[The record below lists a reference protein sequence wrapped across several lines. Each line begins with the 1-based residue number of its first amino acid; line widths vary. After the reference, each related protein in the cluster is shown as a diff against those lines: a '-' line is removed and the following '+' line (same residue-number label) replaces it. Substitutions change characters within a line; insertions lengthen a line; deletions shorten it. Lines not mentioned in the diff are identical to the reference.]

1 MGSNLLPEE
10 VTLLMQQPLQHK
22 IQSSPSNTD
31 RRLSKNIGQ
40 STPARRRFKQNIPLL
55 IMFIPVIAF
64 FLIFKYIPILGNV
77 IAFKDYNLMTG
88 IWNSPWAGLKH
99 FEMLFTQPQTSIIIR
114 NTIVLS
120 LLSITVSFPFP
131 IIIAILLNEIR
142 LMRFK
147 KVVQTLIYL
156 PHFFSWVIVGGIVVT
171 IFSQQSGI
179 VNKLIEMWTGQTIP
193 FLYQEHSWIAIFLG
207 SGIWKEA
214 GWGAIIYLATLTSI
228 DPHLYEAASIDGASK
243 WRQIWHVTL
252 PGIRTTIILML
263 VLSMGNV
270 MEVGFDHIYTLQ
282 NAAVSDVAS
291 VISTYIFVVGVQG
304 GQFSL
309 TTAIGLF
316 ESVVGFIFVV
326 LANQIAR
333 KFDQGLW

>member
-1 MGSNLLPEE
+1 
-10 VTLLMQQPLQHK
+10 MQQTSQQE
-22 IQSSPSNTD
+22 IQSSPLISD
-31 RRLSKNIGQ
+31 RLSKGIVK
-40 STPARRRFKQNIPLL
+40 SSHSRRRLKQNIPLL
-55 IMFIPVIAF
+55 IMFVPVIAF
-64 FLIFKYIPILGNV
+64 FLIFKYIPILGNI
-77 IAFKDYNLMTG
+77 IAFKDYNLMEG
-88 IWNSPWAGLKH
+88 IWNSPWVGLKH
-99 FEMLFTQPQTSIIIR
+99 FNALFTQPQTFTIIR
-114 NTIVLS
+114 NTVMLS
-120 LLSITVSFPFP
+120 LLSIFVSFPFP
-131 IIIAILLNEIR
+131 IIIAILLNEVR

-147 KVVQTLIYL
+147 RVVQTLIYL

-179 VNKLIEMWTGQTIP
+179 VNKLVEMMTGKTIA

-228 DPHLYEAASIDGASK
+228 DPHLYEAANIDGATK

-252 PGIRTTIILML
+252 PGIRSTIILMF

-270 MEVGFDHIYTLQ
+270 MEVGFDHVYTLQ
-282 NAAVSDVAS
+282 NAAVSDVAN

-309 TTAIGLF
+309 TTAMGLF
-316 ESVVGFIFVV
+316 ESMVGFIFVV